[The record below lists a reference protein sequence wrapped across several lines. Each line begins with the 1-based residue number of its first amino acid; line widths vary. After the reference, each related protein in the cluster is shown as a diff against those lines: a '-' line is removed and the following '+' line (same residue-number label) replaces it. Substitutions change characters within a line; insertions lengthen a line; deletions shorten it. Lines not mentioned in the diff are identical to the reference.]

1 VIRVNSQS
9 GKGGIAYLLEHEYG
23 LELPRRLQIEF
34 SRVVQSVTDDTGKE
48 VDAAQIKA
56 IFDREYDLE
65 RPGVGQVGIGQA
77 ADGMVSVQ
85 AEVRATDGTSQTVHG
100 IGNGPIDAFVSA
112 LERQGQPIRVLDYHE
127 HAIASGADAR
137 AVAYVELRIGEHTL
151 FGVGVHRNIVTA
163 SLNAVVSGLRRAQA
177 RGASARVAA
186 VHA

>member
-1 VIRVNSQS
+1 MLSQS

-34 SRVVQSVTDDTGKE
+34 SRVVQAVTDDTGKE

-56 IFDREYDLE
+56 IFDREYGLDDA
-65 RPGVGQVGIGQA
+65 GVRQVDIGQA
-77 ADGMVSVQ
+77 ADGMVTVQ
-85 AEVRATDGTSQTVHG
+85 AELRADDGASRTVRGV
-100 IGNGPIDAFVSA
+100 GNGPIDAFVSA
-112 LERQGQPIRVLDYHE
+112 LQQQGLVIRVLDYHE

-137 AVAYVELRIGEHTL
+137 AVAYVELRIEEQTL

-163 SLNAVVSGLRRAQA
+163 SLNAVMSGLRRARLQPVLPLA
-177 RGASARVAA
+177 AA